1 MLVFVLFID
10 ASLAETVER
19 NLYHAVVR
27 ERCVVRHTT
36 ERMGCFACS
45 SHELQQTST
54 ELNEANVRHRSRAL
68 ELAGIECCRQVVDR
82 GHDVAAP
89 TLTSQARWTVVGE
102 LLEQRMSGVKP
113 QPTQFERDEYV
124 ARKQINAH
132 SILQSSLQLV
142 AHVDEWQSSNDQLSL
157 PALRR

>member
-1 MLVFVLFID
+1 
-10 ASLAETVER
+10 
-19 NLYHAVVR
+19 
-27 ERCVVRHTT
+27 
-36 ERMGCFACS
+36 
-45 SHELQQTST
+45 
-54 ELNEANVRHRSRAL
+54 VRHRSRAL

-82 GHDVAAP
+82 GHDFAAP

-124 ARKQINAH
+124 ARNQINAH

-142 AHVDEWQSSNDQLSL
+142 AHVDEWQSSNDQLSH